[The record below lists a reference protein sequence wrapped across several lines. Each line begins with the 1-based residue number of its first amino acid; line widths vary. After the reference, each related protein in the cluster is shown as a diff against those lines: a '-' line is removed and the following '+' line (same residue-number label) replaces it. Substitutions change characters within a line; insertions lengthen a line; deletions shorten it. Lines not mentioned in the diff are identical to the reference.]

1 MPTATLTV
9 ELPENVWVSQ
19 VSSRY
24 PEAQIRVLAAVAD
37 QMDGVVMVEIRADEV
52 DNVLQDIWS
61 ADDVS
66 DVTVL
71 ERGGSTLL
79 AQIETRSAVLLHHAQ
94 QSGVPIEMPFTV
106 SDGRT
111 VWELT
116 ASHDRLSELGTLLA
130 SDDIPFTVESITHD
144 VDRDDLLTDTQLEV
158 VATAIREGYYD
169 TPRTCTQTELAETLG
184 LAKSTCS
191 ETLHRAEERIVKRF
205 VDQHPDDID
214 IGATADLHSDKSGT
228 VAPGQAD

>member
-9 ELPENVWVSQ
+9 ELPENVWVNE
-19 VSSRY
+19 VSSRH

-37 QMDGVVMVEIRADEV
+37 QKDGVVMVEIRADDADEV
-52 DNVLQDIWS
+52 IRDVRS

-71 ERGGSTLL
+71 ERGESKLL

-130 SDDIPFTVESITHD
+130 GDDIPFTVESITHD
-144 VDRDDLLTDTQLEV
+144 VDRGDLLTDRQLEV
-158 VATAIREGYYD
+158 VTAAIREGYYD
-169 TPRTCTQTELAETLG
+169 TPRSCTQTELAETLG

-205 VDQHPDDID
+205 IEQHPDDID
-214 IGATADLHSDKSGT
+214 TESNTDLREDGAET
-228 VAPGQAD
+228 VALGQAD